1 MSLPGDE
8 NPNPQ
13 WQRPQEPPRWT
24 QGSPLGDQEQQPQ
37 WQEQQYPQWQP
48 PPRTPGQAFAA
59 LILGIVGLFPICPII
74 LSVLAIIFGFMAK
87 NEIERSG
94 GTLGG
99 AGIAM
104 AGLILGWVGLA
115 LYVLFFAAILAV

>member
-24 QGSPLGDQEQQPQ
+24 SGSPLGDQAEQPQGQQPPQ
-37 WQEQQYPQWQP
+37 WQQQYPQWQP

-59 LILGIVGLFPICPII
+59 LILGIIGLFPICPII
-74 LSVLAIIFGFMAK
+74 LSVLAIIFGYTAK
-87 NEIERSG
+87 GQIERADG
-94 GTLGG
+94 ALGG
-99 AGIAM
+99 AGIAL
-104 AGLILGWVGLA
+104 AGLILGWV
-115 LYVLFFAAILAV
+115 AAILVV